1 MSQDPYPSEPLKSV
15 PVSEEMSGIES
26 SVSVNVEL
34 RLCASLGVDPRL
46 FAPVQCIHSPSVRHL
61 TSQQTSRQRAGGKQS
76 RVQSAGTSRCLS
88 GAILV
93 DLEVEALNALQ
104 QVLDNTLQQ
113 QRDTA

>member
-1 MSQDPYPSEPLKSV
+1 MQ
-15 PVSEEMSGIES
+15 
-26 SVSVNVEL
+26 
-34 RLCASLGVDPRL
+34 
-46 FAPVQCIHSPSVRHL
+46 H
-61 TSQQTSRQRAGGKQS
+61 RQRAGGKQS
-76 RVQSAGTSRCLS
+76 YRQSAGTSRFLS